1 MNEDTKDTNAT
12 EQAEPAAAE
21 PQNEP
26 AQPSALTAEEVSR
39 MIADAVSGLE
49 QRQSEAK
56 KLAEMTDQQR
66 AETERDRYK
75 QQLEDLQKQVDA
87 AQMQQTA
94 RGILAE
100 KGIHLPDS
108 LLAQIVTTDAKTTK
122 EQVEAFSKL
131 FTQAVEEAVKERL
144 KGEPP
149 KRGTSSGMT
158 KEQIFAIKD
167 DAARIKAI
175 NENMNLFV

>member
-1 MNEDTKDTNAT
+1 MNEDTKDTNVT
-12 EQAEPAAAE
+12 EPEEPDAAE

-26 AQPSALTAEEVSR
+26 AQPTALTAEEVSR

>member
-1 MNEDTKDTNAT
+1 MNEDTKDTNVT
-12 EQAEPAAAE
+12 EPEEPAASE

>member
-1 MNEDTKDTNAT
+1 MNEDTKDTNVT
-12 EQAEPAAAE
+12 EPAEPAAAE

-26 AQPSALTAEEVSR
+26 AQPAALTAEEVSK

-75 QQLEDLQKQVDA
+75 QQLEDLQRQVDA

-131 FTQAVEEAVKERL
+131 FTQVVEEAVKERL

>member
-1 MNEDTKDTNAT
+1 MNEDTKGTNVT
-12 EQAEPAAAE
+12 EPEEPAAAE

-26 AQPSALTAEEVSR
+26 AQPAALTAEEVSK

-75 QQLEDLQKQVDA
+75 QQLEDLQKQVAA

-94 RGILAE
+94 RGILAD
-100 KGIHLPDS
+100 KGFHLPDS

-122 EQVEAFSKL
+122 EQVEAF
-131 FTQAVEEAVKERL
+131 
-144 KGEPP
+144 
-149 KRGTSSGMT
+149 
-158 KEQIFAIKD
+158 
-167 DAARIKAI
+167 
-175 NENMNLFV
+175 

>member
-1 MNEDTKDTNAT
+1 MNEDTKDTNVT
-12 EQAEPAAAE
+12 EPEEPAAAE

-26 AQPSALTAEEVSR
+26 AQPAVLTAEEVSR

-75 QQLEDLQKQVDA
+75 QQLEDLQRQVDA

>member
-1 MNEDTKDTNAT
+1 MNEDTKDTNVT
-12 EQAEPAAAE
+12 EPAEPAAAE

-26 AQPSALTAEEVSR
+26 AQPAVLTAEEVSR

>member
-1 MNEDTKDTNAT
+1 MNEDTKDTNVT

-26 AQPSALTAEEVSR
+26 AHPSALTAEEVSR

-75 QQLEDLQKQVDA
+75 QQLEDLQRQVDA

>member
-1 MNEDTKDTNAT
+1 MNEDTKDTNVT
-12 EQAEPAAAE
+12 EQAEPATAE

-26 AQPSALTAEEVSR
+26 AHPSALTAEEVSR

-131 FTQAVEEAVKERL
+131 FTQAVEETVKERL

>member
-122 EQVEAFSKL
+122 EQVETFSKL

-175 NENMNLFV
+175 NEHMHLFV

>member
-1 MNEDTKDTNAT
+1 MHEETQDTTVT
-12 EQAEPAAAE
+12 EPAESAAAE
-21 PQNEP
+21 PQTTP
-26 AQPSALTAEEVSR
+26 AQPAALTAEEVSK

-66 AETERDRYK
+66 AETERDNYK
-75 QQLEDLQKQVDA
+75 QKLEALQKQVDA

-108 LLAQIVTTDAKTTK
+108 LLASIVTTDAKTTK

-131 FTQAVEEAVKERL
+131 FTQAVDDAVKERL

-149 KRGTSSGMT
+149 KRGTSTGMT

-167 DAARIKAI
+167 DAARIQAI
-175 NENMNLFV
+175 NQNMHLFV

>member
-1 MNEDTKDTNAT
+1 MNEDTKDTNVT
-12 EQAEPAAAE
+12 GQSEPAAAE
-21 PQNEP
+21 PQYEP

-75 QQLEDLQKQVDA
+75 QQLEDLQRQVDA